1 MLDIKVIREN
11 PEKINELLKRRNPEL
26 SVDSVLKIDEDRRKI
41 QFELDNLRA
50 TRKTE
55 IGKSGKITTSNGME
69 YYAHIFNLEVKEHD
83 EYEEKTIFVNEE
95 LLPVAQSINNRIE
108 KLLYEHESNGEEMV
122 IVYYVTGA
130 NKVINVTCD
139 SLKAISLDV
148 LKEI

>member
-1 MLDIKVIREN
+1 MLQAYYKGTNVKVRTGEEIRTTSGQVM
-11 PEKINELLKRRNPEL
+11 I
-26 SVDSVLKIDEDRRKI
+26 
-41 QFELDNLRA
+41 FERA

-69 YYAHIFNLEVKEHD
+69 YYAHIFNLEIKEHD

-108 KLLYEHESNGEEMV
+108 KLIYEYKSNGEEVV
-122 IVYYVTGA
+122 IVYFITGA

-139 SLKAISLDV
+139 SLKAIALDV

>member
-1 MLDIKVIREN
+1 MLQAYYKGTNVKVRPGEEIRTTSGQVM
-11 PEKINELLKRRNPEL
+11 I
-26 SVDSVLKIDEDRRKI
+26 
-41 QFELDNLRA
+41 FERA

-55 IGKSGKITTSNGME
+55 TGKSGKTTTDNGME

-108 KLLYEHESNGEEMV
+108 KLLYEHKINDEEVV
-122 IVYYVTGA
+122 IVYFITGA
-130 NKVINVTCD
+130 SKVINVTCD
-139 SLKAISLDV
+139 TLKAIALDV